1 MAKTPLKEM
10 FALNHWAEIVRSRF
24 RRDPE
29 KAGNPAR
36 DSARSNADP
45 SAKPA
50 TGGQT
55 SRVRSL
61 AQFISRRKEKLP
73 RLSELEER
81 KRRLMM
87 GGGEKA
93 ITAQHEK
100 GKLTAR
106 ERLVLLLDR
115 DSFEEINLFV
125 THRIENFG
133 LDRKETPGD
142 GVVTGSGTID
152 GHRIGHHRW
161 PTGLRE
167 Q

>member
-10 FALNHWAEIVRSRF
+10 FALNRWAEIVRSRF

-36 DSARSNADP
+36 DNARSNADP

-50 TGGQT
+50 TGGKI
-55 SRVRSL
+55 SGVRSL
-61 AQFISRRKEKLP
+61 AQFIKRRKEKLP

-106 ERLVLLLDR
+106 ERRTKEFREKLASPYEAAKLGLVDAVIQSWETRLRLLRVLEMLR
-115 DSFEEINLFV
+115 GKRGIGSQ
-125 THRIENFG
+125 
-133 LDRKETPGD
+133 RKHGNIP
-142 GVVTGSGTID
+142 
-152 GHRIGHHRW
+152 
-161 PTGLRE
+161 L
-167 Q
+167 